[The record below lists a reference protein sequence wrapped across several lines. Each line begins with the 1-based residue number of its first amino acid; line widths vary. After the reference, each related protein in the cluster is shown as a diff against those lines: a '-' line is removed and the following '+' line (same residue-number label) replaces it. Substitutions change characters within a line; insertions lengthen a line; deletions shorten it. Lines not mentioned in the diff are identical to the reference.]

1 MRRNPYQEEIDRL
14 KARMQTE
21 EAKSLYKYRGQTI
34 ERVFA
39 DFKEHRNLRRFRGL
53 SRARTQ
59 IGLTVLGHNLR
70 ILAKLQEKKKREA
83 TDASAHKIAA

>member
-1 MRRNPYQEEIDRL
+1 MYFFYLTNESPNDLTTNEAVYGSNARCDQENIL
-14 KARMQTE
+14 AQ
-21 EAKSLYKYRGQTI
+21 LNQC
-34 ERVFA
+34 
-39 DFKEHRNLRRFRGL
+39 
-53 SRARTQ
+53 RALHAPVDTQ